1 MNGKTLR
8 ESLATIGVIASLAFV
23 GTEIRQNNQ
32 LAEAA
37 AYQELGIATA
47 DDWLEVALSPELN
60 SLYWERIRAGDDP
73 AWWATLT
80 QAERDQMASVLV
92 STFRMF
98 ENVYRQVELG
108 LLPPEALQ
116 TMGWT
121 TTIQD
126 GPPTIWPDLRPFMDS
141 TFIAFIEGAWGI

>member
-1 MNGKTLR
+1 MTGKTIR

-47 DDWLEVALSPELN
+47 DDWLEAALSPELN
-60 SLYWERIRAGDDP
+60 SLYWGRIRAGDDP
-73 AWWATLT
+73 EWWATLT

-116 TMGWT
+116 SMG
-121 TTIQD
+121 
-126 GPPTIWPDLRPFMDS
+126 
-141 TFIAFIEGAWGI
+141 